1 MRFAL
6 SHTLAAVLV
15 LTGIS
20 IARAQNYP
28 FEIAKADP
36 AAMAAWRR
44 IVPEDYRKQ
53 AWIASLDGTA
63 GPLERVSMR
72 GKIFLYGKTCIPHD
86 CGGNFAAFLIAVD
99 GAEASGLL
107 ASQTLGVGHRYFGTP
122 DAEARGLLERKV
134 QE

>member
-6 SHTLAAVLV
+6 SRTLAAVLV

-99 GAEASGLL
+99 GTEASGLL
-107 ASQTLGVGHRYFGTP
+107 ASQTLGVGRRYFGAP

>member
-1 MRFAL
+1 MRSAL
-6 SHTLAAVLV
+6 SPALAAVLL

-20 IARAQNYP
+20 AAGAQNYP
-28 FEIAKADP
+28 YEIAKANP

-44 IVPEDYRKQ
+44 IVPADYRKQ
-53 AWIASLDGTA
+53 AWIAALEGTA

-72 GKIFLYGKTCIPHD
+72 GKVFLYGKTCIPHD

-107 ASQTLGVGHRYFGTP
+107 ASQTLGVGHRYFGAP
-122 DAEARGLLERKV
+122 DAEARGLLERKIR
-134 QE
+134 E